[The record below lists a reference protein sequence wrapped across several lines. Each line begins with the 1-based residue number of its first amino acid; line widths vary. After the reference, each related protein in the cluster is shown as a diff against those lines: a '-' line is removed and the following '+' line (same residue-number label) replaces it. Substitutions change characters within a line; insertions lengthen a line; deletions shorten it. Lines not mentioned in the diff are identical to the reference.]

1 MIYIIYFL
9 LALCL
14 MPVQSMF
21 LPSLSVGGIRPDLGL
36 IAVCWVGFWLGE
48 YNGAVLGLFLGF
60 AQDLL
65 SAGPV
70 WVDLTTK
77 AGAGLAAGVLGR
89 QVTHATP
96 VMMSVGM
103 LLISLASG
111 AAFLMS
117 MGLKNLSELWQMCRF
132 VMIPEAA
139 VNALLSTGLYWLTVE
154 YLPGGRSLAERGI
167 SFQ

>member
-1 MIYIIYFL
+1 MKYVIYVG

-14 MPVQSMF
+14 MPVQSVF
-21 LPSLSVGGIRPDLGL
+21 LPSLNVGGVRPDLGL
-36 IAVCWVGFWLGE
+36 IAVCWVGFWFGA
-48 YNGAVLGLFLGF
+48 YKGAVLGLFLGF

-65 SAGPV
+65 SAGPF
-70 WVDLTTK
+70 WVNLATK
-77 AGAGLAAGVLGR
+77 AGAGLAAGFLGR

-96 VMMSVGM
+96 VMMAVGM

-117 MGLKNLSELWQMCRF
+117 MGLQNLSELWQVSRF
-132 VMIPEAA
+132 VMIPEA
-139 VNALLSTGLYWLTVE
+139 VFNALLSTGLYWLTVE
-154 YLPGGRSLAERGI
+154 YLPGGRSLAERRI